1 TFTYTISDSEGA
13 TDTATVT
20 VTVASVDDF
29 PEAKDDAFSTDEDV
43 VLSGDLATNDTL
55 SGDGGNLFGKF
66 TDPSHGSVTV
76 NADGTFD
83 YTPDAE
89 FSGTDSFIYS
99 LTDADGDVST
109 ATAVITI
116 NYVNDEP
123 TPSPDV
129 SATGEDLGV
138 AIDVSTNDSDP
149 EGDPV
154 GVVEINGQTAS
165 VGIPVGLSSGATAT
179 LLSDG
184 TIYYDPNGAYDELK
198 NGQTDT
204 DTFSYGSGDGDG
216 ITATTVT
223 VTVTGSDDAVNNN
236 AFQVTGGQLNYLAFD
251 PSTTS
256 FVNTP
261 IGDNPGNAG
270 NYNAMA
276 FNSVDSQLYA
286 IDGSNL
292 IRIDP
297 ENGEVTIIAS
307 GLTDSEYTGDFNPGD
322 GYLYAKRGNSSD
334 WNVYNVQDGTKVT
347 SFTQSTSASFNDIAY
362 DPTSSLFWGAQGTT
376 VYSMDTIGTI
386 KTYANAI
393 TLEGSDS
400 NAWGGAFADGNGNI
414 ALLNNGS
421 GRIFSLDTTTGQASY
436 LIDGNP
442 SGQNDGAADPTVA
455 NDLFR
460 PHVVLDPDTSTGGR
474 PHAAYGRFTV
484 GGSPI
489 GIADSDGYVT
499 DFNSPNLEGMTITL
513 TNAQTGDVLDTS
525 GIPGTIMA
533 STSAVVGRIT
543 VTLTGTA
550 SLSDYTDA
558 LRAIT
563 FENTEGSPSIT
574 PRFIEVTATD
584 GSGTSSEA
592 QMTIFLVTSTLP
604 IVIDLDGDGAEFLSA
619 AEGIRFDVDGDGNEE
634 QTAWAAP
641 DDAVLF
647 FDRNGD
653 GLVTD
658 HEEISFVG
666 YVDGAQT
673 DLEGLRHFDTNQDGS
688 LTSSDAAYDSFAI
701 WQDRNGDGD
710 SSADEVQSLSE
721 AGIESIALISDEESY
736 LAADGDVTV
745 QGEATVQFVDGSTT
759 TAADSGFLF
768 YEIVQPE
775 GFDAPLEVMTN
786 QGGVVNL
793 DNPANESQPEAEPDS
808 ASSDDSESGPMP
820 MVSAED
826 DAAAAA
832 AAA

>member
-1 TFTYTISDSEGA
+1 
-13 TDTATVT
+13 
-20 VTVASVDDF
+20 
-29 PEAKDDAFSTDEDV
+29 
-43 VLSGDLATNDTL
+43 
-55 SGDGGNLFGKF
+55 
-66 TDPSHGSVTV
+66 
-76 NADGTFD
+76 
-83 YTPDAE
+83 
-89 FSGTDSFIYS
+89 
-99 LTDADGDVST
+99 
-109 ATAVITI
+109 
-116 NYVNDEP
+116 
-123 TPSPDV
+123 
-129 SATGEDLGV
+129 
-138 AIDVSTNDSDP
+138 
-149 EGDPV
+149 
-154 GVVEINGQTAS
+154 
-165 VGIPVGLSSGATAT
+165 
-179 LLSDG
+179 
-184 TIYYDPNGAYDELK
+184 
-198 NGQTDT
+198 
-204 DTFSYGSGDGDG
+204 
-216 ITATTVT
+216 
-223 VTVTGSDDAVNNN
+223 
-236 AFQVTGGQLNYLAFD
+236 
-251 PSTTS
+251 
-256 FVNTP
+256 
-261 IGDNPGNAG
+261 
-270 NYNAMA
+270 
-276 FNSVDSQLYA
+276 
-286 IDGSNL
+286 
-292 IRIDP
+292 
-297 ENGEVTIIAS
+297 
-307 GLTDSEYTGDFNPGD
+307 
-322 GYLYAKRGNSSD
+322 
-334 WNVYNVQDGTKVT
+334 
-347 SFTQSTSASFNDIAY
+347 AY

>member
-1 TFTYTISDSEGA
+1 MEDTPVTNFAVLPNDSDPDGDALTVSTASALNGTVSINPDGTINYTPNENFTGTDAIIYTVRDPSGAIDVTTVRVTVTPVNDLPIAVDDTATTAEDTAVDIPVLSNDSDVEGTPSVTAVTDGSHGTVSINPDGTVKYTPEANFHGTDTFTYTITDSDGDTDTATVSVTIASENDPPVAVDDSASTTEDNAVDITVLSNDSDVEDTPTVTAVTDGSHGTVSINPDGTVKYTPEANFHGTDTFTYTISDSEGA

-55 SGDGGNLFGKF
+55 SGDGGNLFGKV

-99 LTDADGDVST
+99 LTDANGDVSN

-347 SFTQSTSASFNDIAY
+347 SFTQSTSASFNDIA
-362 DPTSSLFWGAQGTT
+362 
-376 VYSMDTIGTI
+376 
-386 KTYANAI
+386 
-393 TLEGSDS
+393 
-400 NAWGGAFADGNGNI
+400 
-414 ALLNNGS
+414 
-421 GRIFSLDTTTGQASY
+421 
-436 LIDGNP
+436 
-442 SGQNDGAADPTVA
+442 
-455 NDLFR
+455 
-460 PHVVLDPDTSTGGR
+460 
-474 PHAAYGRFTV
+474 
-484 GGSPI
+484 
-489 GIADSDGYVT
+489 
-499 DFNSPNLEGMTITL
+499 
-513 TNAQTGDVLDTS
+513 
-525 GIPGTIMA
+525 
-533 STSAVVGRIT
+533 
-543 VTLTGTA
+543 
-550 SLSDYTDA
+550 
-558 LRAIT
+558 
-563 FENTEGSPSIT
+563 
-574 PRFIEVTATD
+574 
-584 GSGTSSEA
+584 
-592 QMTIFLVTSTLP
+592 
-604 IVIDLDGDGAEFLSA
+604 
-619 AEGIRFDVDGDGNEE
+619 
-634 QTAWAAP
+634 
-641 DDAVLF
+641 
-647 FDRNGD
+647 
-653 GLVTD
+653 
-658 HEEISFVG
+658 
-666 YVDGAQT
+666 
-673 DLEGLRHFDTNQDGS
+673 
-688 LTSSDAAYDSFAI
+688 
-701 WQDRNGDGD
+701 
-710 SSADEVQSLSE
+710 
-721 AGIESIALISDEESY
+721 
-736 LAADGDVTV
+736 
-745 QGEATVQFVDGSTT
+745 
-759 TAADSGFLF
+759 
-768 YEIVQPE
+768 
-775 GFDAPLEVMTN
+775 
-786 QGGVVNL
+786 
-793 DNPANESQPEAEPDS
+793 
-808 ASSDDSESGPMP
+808 
-820 MVSAED
+820 
-826 DAAAAA
+826 
-832 AAA
+832 